1 MEPRVFNKRTLFLKM
16 AHEQTQPPYR
26 RPSVVPAGYGWP
38 ALLAKDGDALE
49 IQYRHTLETLGT
61 TPHVRHHLP

>member
-1 MEPRVFNKRTLFLKM
+1 M